1 MESVLCQ
8 DLGYWGGF
16 VLMAQIATL
25 IEVVPDDAPSTG
37 LPQISMRN
45 LTVAYPGEEIAP
57 GWTTLIGNRFPF
69 APSAVG
75 FLARYYDIEYPP
87 IVMGGIKAPYV
98 IRGAIDV
105 ESSYIESNRGQIWP
119 RIG

>member
-1 MESVLCQ
+1 
-8 DLGYWGGF
+8 
-16 VLMAQIATL
+16 MAEIATL
-25 IEVVPDDAPSTG
+25 IEIVPDDGPGSG

-45 LTVAYPGEEIAP
+45 LTVVYPGEEIAP
-57 GWTTLIGNRFPF
+57 GWSTLIGNRFPF

-75 FLARYYDIEYPP
+75 FLARSYDIEYPS
-87 IVMGGIKAPYV
+87 IVMGGLKAPYV